1 MKKENKFF
9 IIGSAGLIG
18 SEVCRILKKKIFKYV
33 HSDKN
38 LDISKKPFFMFLSK
52 KKPNILINCSS
63 HPGGL
68 SFEDPF
74 RNAEINYL
82 ANINI
87 AKWCAENNCKFI
99 FLSSSAVYGNRKKKI
114 KIKENDISYPETVY
128 GINKL
133 ATEKFIIEF
142 SKFKNLDWLIM
153 RLFATYGPGH
163 KLNNYQGIVNVILN
177 QALNKK
183 KTIILKGSKKRTRS
197 LIHVHDAAR
206 IIIKLA
212 LSDHRNKIFNVA
224 SKKFYAVGNI
234 IKMVGKILNTK
245 FKIKE
250 IKKTH
255 GDPMHNIA
263 NIEKLLKFVKF
274 KFKFELNKG
283 LEDTI
288 NKYKII

>member
-1 MKKENKFF
+1 MRKENKFF
-9 IIGSAGLIG
+9 IVGSAGLIG
-18 SEVCRILKKKIFKYV
+18 GEICKILKKKKIKFF

-38 LDISKKPFFMFLSK
+38 LDISKKSFFKILSK

-68 SFEDPF
+68 SFKDPS
-74 RNAEINYL
+74 RNTEINYL

-87 AKWCAENNCKFI
+87 VKWCVENNCKFI
-99 FLSSSAVYGNRKKKI
+99 FLSSSAVYGDRKKKI
-114 KIKENDISYPETVY
+114 KIKENDTAYPETIY

-133 ATEKFIIEF
+133 ATEKFIIQF
-142 SKFKNLDWLIM
+142 SKFKNLDWLII
-153 RLFATYGPGH
+153 RLFATYGSGH
-163 KLNNYQGIVNVILN
+163 RLNNYQGIVNIILN

-212 LSDHRNKIFNVA
+212 LSNIKNNIFNVA
-224 SKKFYAVGNI
+224 SEKSYTVSNI
-234 IKMVGKILNTK
+234 IKMIEKILKTK

-250 IKKTH
+250 TKKTL

-263 NIEKLLKFVKF
+263 NTKKLLKYIKFRF
-274 KFKFELNKG
+274 KFKLNTG

-288 NKYKII
+288 NKYKNN